1 MNLILCGMMGA
12 GKTSVGVR
20 IAEKTGRRWYDTDQ
34 MIVDR
39 YGNISD
45 IFEYYGEEYFRKLE
59 SEIVKELAEKDH
71 LIISTGGGLVLKREN
86 NELLQANGKIVF
98 LRASLQTLVDRL
110 RVNDDRPL
118 LQAKSGILA
127 DKLSELLRVRMPV
140 YEHVA
145 DFIVD
150 VDNKTVDETAD
161 EVVETVRRSNHRQKR
176 RGNRESRP
184 FAPTFPTKRR
194 CARCLRR
201 RGRRKWLSTTQASR
215 CLSRFRTLPRKN
227 GTGSLRS
234 MCAARFSARG
244 RRRRA

>member
-71 LIISTGGGLVLKREN
+71 LIISTGGGLVLKPEN
-86 NELLQANGKIVF
+86 SELLKKNGQIFF
-98 LRASLQTLVDRL
+98 LRASFETLL
-110 RVNDDRPL
+110 KRVRADETRPL
-118 LQAKSGILA
+118 LKNTGKTAETLGKL
-127 DKLSELLRVRMPV
+127 LSERTPV

-145 DFIVD
+145 DHIIDTDGKSVEE
-150 VDNKTVDETAD
+150 VAD
-161 EVVETVRRSNHRQKR
+161 EIVAILGPDAVVKV
-176 RGNRESRP
+176 
-184 FAPTFPTKRR
+184 
-194 CARCLRR
+194 
-201 RGRRKWLSTTQASR
+201 
-215 CLSRFRTLPRKN
+215 
-227 GTGSLRS
+227 
-234 MCAARFSARG
+234 
-244 RRRRA
+244 